1 MGLAM
6 KDQQGGI
13 WVVVYCLDKKFI
25 IYLFIQLIVWITDDA
40 LVIRAVM
47 GDPRH

>member
-13 WVVVYCLDKKFI
+13 WVVVYCLDKKLI
-25 IYLFIQLIVWITDDA
+25 IYLFIYSAHCLDN
-40 LVIRAVM
+40 R
-47 GDPRH
+47 